1 MSQAITINVDSSSE
15 MVLVS
20 GELTFTTVN
29 SVLNEI
35 GRLVGSSFE
44 LKIDLSGVTRSDSA
58 GLALLVHWMRAAK
71 QAKKKLVFHH
81 IPAQMLA
88 IASASSLDELLP
100 VPSNQ

>member
-71 QAKKKLVFHH
+71 QAKKTVGF
-81 IPAQMLA
+81 
-88 IASASSLDELLP
+88 SSYSSTNAGYCLG
-100 VPSNQ
+100 Q

>member
-1 MSQAITINVDSSSE
+1 MSNTIAINLDKSSE

-20 GELTFTTVN
+20 GELTFTTVK

-35 GRLVGSSFE
+35 QSLVGSLST
-44 LKIDLSGVTRSDSA
+44 LQIDLSDVTLSDSA

-71 QAKKKLVFHH
+71 QAKKPLVFHH

-88 IASASSLDELLP
+88 IASASGLDELLP
-100 VPSNQ
+100 VPNN

>member
-1 MSQAITINVDSSSE
+1 MSDAIAINLDKSSE

-20 GELTFTTVN
+20 GELTFSTVN

-35 GRLVGSSFE
+35 QSLVGSLSK
-44 LKIDLSGVTRSDSA
+44 LQIDLSDVTRSDSA

-71 QAKKKLVFHH
+71 EAKKQLVFHH

-88 IASASSLDELLP
+88 IASASGLDELLP
-100 VPSNQ
+100 VPNN

>member
-1 MSQAITINVDSSSE
+1 MSNTIAINLDKSSE

-20 GELTFTTVN
+20 GELTFSTVN

-35 GRLVGSSFE
+35 QSLVGSLST
-44 LKIDLSGVTRSDSA
+44 LQIDLSDVTLSDSA

-71 QAKKKLVFHH
+71 QAKKPLVFHH

-88 IASASSLDELLP
+88 IASASGLDELLP
-100 VPSNQ
+100 VPNN